1 MASSGLGNPESQR
14 PRSPSRSGPPRPCPG
29 LRLRS
34 QPQGKRPIRL
44 RAPRLHSWTASPEAP
59 SLPEP
64 AGKVGLVFPPPLD
77 AVGAQETSA
86 SCPHPALGSC
96 FPLPSCPPSCVLS
109 SLGSAILAKPQPLTI
124 VRAHPAPGQPRRG
137 RDSPRGPPAP
147 GAAPPQPRALPAPE
161 ASARLSSGSP
171 TPRRAARIGRGGTRR
186 PGKCPGG
193 RGHRAGRR
201 AQQPGRERQPDR
213 SPRAKLQIAA
223 VSSWCPASLPAFR
236 TFGIFSPFFL
246 PPSPLP
252 CDPCPLPAVPPPH
265 PVKLGPGDQR

>member
-34 QPQGKRPIRL
+34 QPQGKRPIGL

-64 AGKVGLVFPPPLD
+64 AGKVGPVFPPPLD

-109 SLGSAILAKPQPLTI
+109 PLGSAILAKPQPLTT

-147 GAAPPQPRALPAPE
+147 GAAPAPAPRS
-161 ASARLSSGSP
+161 ASS
-171 TPRRAARIGRGGTRR
+171 RGLG
-186 PGKCPGG
+186 P
-193 RGHRAGRR
+193 
-201 AQQPGRERQPDR
+201 AQQRLPNPPPGREDR
-213 SPRAKLQIAA
+213 ARRDPQAREVPGWPRAPGGAA
-223 VSSWCPASLPAFR
+223 GSAAGLRAPA
-236 TFGIFSPFFL
+236 
-246 PPSPLP
+246 
-252 CDPCPLPAVPPPH
+252 
-265 PVKLGPGDQR
+265 